1 MTSLIRYVLYSIAD
15 LESYYQL
22 DFNTRY
28 SFSIHSIIH
37 RTKQGPFELDD
48 DSVHILPKEEWSP
61 ENIYN
66 AVEQGKERLEK
77 LKMEEKDLE

>member
-1 MTSLIRYVLYSIAD
+1 MFYILLLIWNHTISLILTHDI
-15 LESYYQL
+15 LFL
-22 DFNTRY
+22 
-28 SFSIHSIIH
+28 IPSIIP

-48 DSVHILPKEEWSP
+48 DSVHILLKEEWSP

-66 AVEQGKERLEK
+66 AVEQGKERLKK